1 MVENE
6 RRRENDRPT
15 GAVGLSSV
23 ESTGIGWSAQT
34 LLADSP
40 IGENNHGFCTL

>member
-15 GAVGLSSV
+15 GVVGLSSV
-23 ESTGIGWSAQT
+23 KSTEIGWFA
-34 LLADSP
+34 
-40 IGENNHGFCTL
+40 

>member
-6 RRRENDRPT
+6 RRRENDRQT
-15 GAVGLSSV
+15 GVVGLSSV

-34 LLADSP
+34 LFVERVSARNWHA
-40 IGENNHGFCTL
+40 GRT